1 MSSMNAGSICP
12 ADMWRGRA
20 AQGFV
25 VLALEHADGTA
36 AACRLAGG
44 LGWRYYSGW
53 GSEAERARQTQCAP
67 HALRTGLCHARS

>member
-1 MSSMNAGSICP
+1 MACH
-12 ADMWRGRA
+12 

-44 LGWRYYSGW
+44 RGWRYYSGW
-53 GSEAERARQTQCAP
+53 GSEAERARQTQCAAP
-67 HALRTGLCHARS
+67 TYGQGVGVD